1 MKLKLLNNRIMVM
14 VFLLILMSFSQTG
27 LYGQLKKE
35 SFPLKWGSWLLFQAI
50 PSPGFYDD
58 RNESSHGVKFG
69 LEWQVVPLSYSWSAN
84 KYVSKF
90 SFFYI
95 KPVKRFS
102 GSAEIFFEPVLIP
115 GGFKN
120 NSLNKFQFKTGGRIV
135 LPVFHG
141 GEYLSVSAG
150 AGYYEQRTPLEKFS
164 GLTYEAAVYSFF
176 GMAGLKFNY
185 NQNAL
190 SRYSI
195 SLYIKYY

>member
-1 MKLKLLNNRIMVM
+1 MKRKFINNRVM
-14 VFLLILMSFSQTG
+14 LTLILLILVSFYQTG
-27 LYGQLKKE
+27 TYGQLKNE
-35 SFPLKWGSWLLFQAI
+35 SFPLKAGSWLLFQAI
-50 PSPGFYDD
+50 PSPGFYED
-58 RNESSHGVKFG
+58 RNESSNGVKFG
-69 LEWQVVPLSYSWSAN
+69 LEWQVIPLSYSWSAN
-84 KYVSKF
+84 KYVSKL

-102 GSAEIFFEPVLIP
+102 GSAEIFFEPVVIP

-120 NSLNKFQFKTGGRIV
+120 NELNKFMFKTGGRIV

-141 GEYLSVSAG
+141 GEYLSVSVG
-150 AGYYEQRTPLEKFS
+150 AGYYEQRAPLENFK
-164 GLTYEAAVYSFF
+164 GITYEAAIYSFF

-195 SLYIKYY
+195 GLYIKYY